1 MVKIEEPVKLA
12 IVAAV
17 LTMAVTIFFK
27 NIVHKPQDVVS
38 LSSIPAFL
46 FVGYLLGTYGAAK
59 VWIGMTLFITIA
71 MAAFY
76 AFF

>member
-1 MVKIEEPVKLA
+1 MRKIEEPVKLA
-12 IVAAV
+12 IFAAV

-38 LSSIPAFL
+38 LSDIPIFL
-46 FVGYLLGTYGAAK
+46 FIGYLFGTYRAAK
-59 VWIGMTLFITIA
+59 VWVGLTLFITLA

>member
-1 MVKIEEPVKLA
+1 MVKIEEPIKLA
-12 IVAAV
+12 IVAAI

-38 LSSIPAFL
+38 LSSIPTFL
-46 FVGYLLGTYGAAK
+46 FMGYLLGKYGAAK
-59 VWIGMTLFITIA
+59 VWIGMTLFIMIA

>member
-1 MVKIEEPVKLA
+1 MVKIEEPIKLA
-12 IVAAV
+12 IIAAI
-17 LTMAVTIFFK
+17 LTIAVTIFFK

-38 LSSIPAFL
+38 LSSIPTFL
-46 FVGYLLGTYGAAK
+46 FMGYLLGKYDAAK
-59 VWIGMTLFITIA
+59 VWIGLTLFIVTA

>member
-1 MVKIEEPVKLA
+1 MIKIEEPVKLA

-17 LTMAVTIFFK
+17 LTMTVTIFFK
-27 NIVHKPQDVVS
+27 NIVHKPQNVVS
-38 LSSIPAFL
+38 LSSIPVFL
-46 FVGYLLGTYGAAK
+46 FTGYIIGTYGAAK
-59 VWIGMTLFITIA
+59 VWIGTTLFITLA

>member
-17 LTMAVTIFFK
+17 LTMGVTIFYK
-27 NIVHKPQDVVS
+27 NIVQKPQDVVS
-38 LSSIPAFL
+38 ISSIPTLL
-46 FVGYLLGTYGAAK
+46 FVGYLLGTFGAAK
-59 VWIGMTLFITIA
+59 VWIGTTLFITIA
-71 MAAFY
+71 IAAFY

>member
-38 LSSIPAFL
+38 LSSIPVFL
-46 FVGYLLGTYGAAK
+46 FVGYLLGKSGAAK
-59 VWIGMTLFITIA
+59 VWIGMTLFIMIA